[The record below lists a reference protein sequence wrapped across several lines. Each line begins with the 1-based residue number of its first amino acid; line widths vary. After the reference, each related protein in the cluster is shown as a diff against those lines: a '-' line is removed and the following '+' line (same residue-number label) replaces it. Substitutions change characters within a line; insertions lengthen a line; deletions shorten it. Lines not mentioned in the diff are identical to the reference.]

1 MYGPAY
7 KGIPLVTTTAV
18 SMWRDYEK
26 DVPYC
31 FNRKEAK
38 DHGEGGSIVG
48 AKPKDGDKVIIIED
62 VITAGSSVRE
72 SVPILKG
79 AADVDITSLIISVDR
94 MEAGVNGISAIQEIK
109 EQYGIVTYPIVNT
122 LEIID
127 TLWNTPVDGKVYIDD
142 AMKEKMLK
150 HLDEFGVK

>member
-1 MYGPAY
+1 
-7 KGIPLVTTTAV
+7 
-18 SMWRDYEK
+18 
-26 DVPYC
+26 
-31 FNRKEAK
+31 
-38 DHGEGGSIVG
+38 
-48 AKPKDGDKVIIIED
+48 
-62 VITAGSSVRE
+62 
-72 SVPILKG
+72 
-79 AADVDITSLIISVDR
+79 